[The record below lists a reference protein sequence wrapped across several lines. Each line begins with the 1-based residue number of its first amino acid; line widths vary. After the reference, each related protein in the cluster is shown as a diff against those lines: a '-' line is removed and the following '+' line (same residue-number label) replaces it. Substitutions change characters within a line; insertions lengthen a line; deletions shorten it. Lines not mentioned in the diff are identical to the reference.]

1 MPRMAEADPKTVREA
16 REHLR
21 ERERRR
27 FAEREELRARVLEE
41 ARQAI
46 RRYAPDVAS
55 LRAAYLFGSVTKPGR
70 FGPRSDVD
78 VAVDCGDPADETR
91 LWRLLEDD
99 LRRPVDVRPLTGPLV
114 AEARE
119 RGECVYARDDAPAGA
134 PDPG

>member
-1 MPRMAEADPKTVREA
+1 MAEADPKMVREA
-16 REHLR
+16 RAHLR

-27 FAEREELRARVLEE
+27 FAEREELRAQVIAD
-41 ARQAI
+41 ARRAI
-46 RRYAPDVAS
+46 RRRAPEVAS
-55 LRAAYLFGSVTKPGR
+55 LRAAYLFGSVTRPGR
-70 FGPRSDVD
+70 FGAGSDVD
-78 VAVDCGDPADETR
+78 VAVACDDPADETR

-119 RGECVYARDDAPAGA
+119 RGECVYARNDAPPGA

>member
-1 MPRMAEADPKTVREA
+1 MAGADPNVVREA

-27 FAEREELRARVLEE
+27 FAEREELRVRVIED

-46 RRYAPDVAS
+46 RRRAPEVPS
-55 LRAAYLFGSVTKPGR
+55 LRAAYLFGSITKPGR

-78 VAVDCGDPADETR
+78 VAVACADPADETR
-91 LWRLLEDD
+91 LWRMLEDD
-99 LRRPVDVRPLTGPLV
+99 LRRPVDVRPFTGPLV
-114 AEARE
+114 TEARE